1 MGGVR
6 CSIYLSWVCA
16 RVGIGRLGASVGILI
31 VVVGCGPPAPLVAN
45 PIEPW
50 EEQVE
55 REQVA
60 QREQKEEEE
69 RRALLMSQQRRE
81 GLGKEPKPDEHS
93 VIVTTLA
100 DIVAFPFRGAAW
112 LARTIL

>member
-1 MGGVR
+1 M
-6 CSIYLSWVCA
+6 SISLFT
-16 RVGIGRLGASVGILI
+16 

-45 PIEPW
+45 PLEPW
-50 EEQVE
+50 EAQVE

-60 QREQKEEEE
+60 QREQEEEAE
-69 RRALLMSQQRRE
+69 RRELLATQQRRE
-81 GLGKEPKPDEHS
+81 GLGKETTPDDHS